1 MNGSRSRWNVFIIF
15 FFYYDG
21 LNTTRGRITKKRW
34 LKSRGGCG
42 GWGSKHRLLSLSLSA
57 THFLLVISLS
67 PRIYPGFTSISTS
80 IYSQTSFSSSVWI
93 VRIFAFKNNPPRGKT
108 FSSNTCQRS
117 LYGED
122 RDIRKNKP
130 FFFFLKWQQCV
141 KELLHCSTVLPLQFH
156 GQSLRKPSISWA
168 PVTHTNLTSCNSGE
182 VTPRGINGSAPLL
195 CLLCSTLGVNR
206 GAIRR
211 S

>member
-1 MNGSRSRWNVFIIF
+1 MTKIQ
-15 FFYYDG
+15 
-21 LNTTRGRITKKRW
+21 GRLQGVGFKT
-34 LKSRGGCG
+34 S
-42 GWGSKHRLLSLSLSA
+42 SALSLSLSA

-80 IYSQTSFSSSVWI
+80 IYSHTSFSSSVWI

-130 FFFFLKWQQCV
+130 FFFFWNGSSVLRSCYTAP
-141 KELLHCSTVLPLQFH
+141 LYCRFSSTVKASGSLPFPEHL
-156 GQSLRKPSISWA
+156 SLTLIS
-168 PVTHTNLTSCNSGE
+168 PHVIVGKS
-182 VTPRGINGSAPLL
+182 
-195 CLLCSTLGVNR
+195 
-206 GAIRR
+206 RR
-211 S
+211 VE